1 MSVAIFLDVVVAAL
15 LVATIT
21 YAVILNRKL
30 GRMRLDRSGFE
41 KMLKQFVAA
50 TERAESGVALLQ
62 RVADASASEL
72 DDKRGSTTALRD
84 DLEFL
89 VSRAEAQASKLELLI
104 SNGRS
109 RELKRAETSV
119 SNTDTDEL
127 RDLPRKTRPTN
138 DDPAAHYLFEEP
150 DEASPVFEDTFDN
163 SFEEDVVDQTPAW
176 LATARKMAG
185 ADEVLR

>member
-1 MSVAIFLDVVVAAL
+1 MNVAIFLDVVVATL

-30 GRMRLDRSGFE
+30 GRLRADRSGFE

-89 VSRAEAQASKLELLI
+89 VSRAEAQANKLEHLI
-104 SNGRS
+104 ADGRT
-109 RELKRAETSV
+109 RELHRAETST
-119 SNTDTDEL
+119 SGADPL
-127 RDLPRKTRPTN
+127 RDLPRKASPA
-138 DDPAAHYLFEEP
+138 DSDPAAHYLFEP
-150 DEASPVFEDTFDN
+150 ADEVSPTFEDTFDD
-163 SFEEDVVDQTPAW
+163 SFEEEVVDKTPAW
-176 LATARKMAG
+176 LASARKLAG

>member
-1 MSVAIFLDVVVAAL
+1 MSVAIMLDVVVAAL
-15 LVATIT
+15 LIATIT

-89 VSRAEAQASKLELLI
+89 VSRAEAQASKLETLI
-104 SNGRS
+104 ASGRS
-109 RELKRAETSV
+109 RELKRAETPT
-119 SNTDTDEL
+119 SNMNQP
-127 RDLPRKTRPTN
+127 RDVPRKTRAPG
-138 DDPAAHYLFEEP
+138 DDPEARYLFEPSEEALAP
-150 DEASPVFEDTFDN
+150 AEHAFDESGDAEA
-163 SFEEDVVDQTPAW
+163 VDKTPAW
-176 LATARKMAG
+176 LASARKMAG
-185 ADEVLR
+185 VDEVLR